1 MSQNQAA
8 PMPASDCDVMAAVDR
23 DDSGERLVIAELCRE
38 EAYLTMSTETTV
50 TVDEWR

>member
-8 PMPASDCDVMAAVDR
+8 PVTVSDCEVMASVDE
-23 DDSGERLVIAELCRE
+23 GEAGEQLVLAELCRD

-50 TVDEWR
+50 TVDDWR